1 MSAEL
6 NCSACEDIRESAPNF
21 TVNGLGDDEC
31 TSLQNNTGLNP
42 TSGHDDC
49 TDLNNLNDCLI
60 GNMAN
65 EVNSY
70 NNCDWKQFAKDFI
83 SNLWTTLK
91 AIICAICG
99 LWTNVECLKTKM
111 SLITFAP
118 TVKAFRG
125 GGTGAEAVV
134 YATLREGEDVGTL
147 TVYMDAEEDDAANQ
161 SVNGTY
167 GSTPADRDYIAFLT
181 WCADGE
187 NLDGDDTTSVQIS
200 VRNNSQNQTYG
211 THRAQ
216 HFSVKG
222 ATHLST
228 NQTGFCYLPKG
239 GHLLVRAHC
248 TSAPSGAKFRV
259 HQFSMVLMPI
269 VNADVEC

>member
-1 MSAEL
+1 MANIS
-6 NCSACEDIRESAPNF
+6 CTACEELRQEAPEF
-21 TVNGLGDDEC
+21 VMSGLTDDMC
-31 TSLQNNTGLNP
+31 TSLMNDTGIEP
-42 TSGHDDC
+42 SSGHDDC
-49 TDLNNLNDCLI
+49 EDLNNLNDCLV
-60 GNMAN
+60 GNMEA
-65 EVNSY
+65 EVKAY
-70 NNCDWKQFAKDFI
+70 NVCDWKKFAEEFI
-83 SNLWTTLK
+83 PNLWTTLK
-91 AIICAICG
+91 AMICAICG
-99 LWTNVECLKTKM
+99 LWKNVNCLKQKV

-118 TVKAFRG
+118 TVRAFRG

-187 NLDGDDTTSVQIS
+187 NLDGDNTTSVQIS
-200 VRNNSQNQTYG
+200 VRNNSQNQAYG